1 MIGTLAD
8 WRAYASARGDNTPT
22 EAEDAVATAALVR
35 ASDYIRFRYVAN
47 FISGY
52 DETFI
57 APGYD
62 IPLVEIGAYIAAG
75 LELAT
80 PGLFSKTF
88 TPAEQKVLTGVGSI
102 RWTVTGKAGGIY
114 AASPVSTLLE
124 ALFEPYILDRNRDQ
138 FMLRSIGPGAC
149 A

>member
-114 AASPVSTLLE
+114 AASQRSLKRCSGPTSST
-124 ALFEPYILDRNRDQ
+124 ATVISSCFGQ
-138 FMLRSIGPGAC
+138 SAQGPAPDG
-149 A
+149 